1 MTHATAAVIDD
12 RCTGDRRTALGTR
25 WELLTD
31 TVMGGVSA
39 GRLTAVEID
48 GRAAL
53 LLEGEV
59 RLDNNGGFIQMAFDL
74 EPDGG
79 PVDAAGWTGLELD
92 VHGNDQ
98 VYAVHLRTMAVSR
111 PWQSYRQSFVARPTW
126 QTLQLPFDSF
136 EPHRLETPF
145 DPASLRRIGLVAIGR
160 AFQAALALGGLRFY

>member
-1 MTHATAAVIDD
+1 MTPAVAAVIDD
-12 RCTGDRRTALGTR
+12 RRSGDRRTRLGTR

-39 GRLTAVEID
+39 GRLNSVVID
-48 GRAAL
+48 GREAL

-59 RLDNNGGFIQMAFDL
+59 RLDNDGGFLQMATDL
-74 EPDGG
+74 APDGG

-92 VHGNDQ
+92 VHGNGEA
-98 VYAVHLRTMAVSR
+98 YGVHLRTMAVPR
-111 PWQSYRQSFVARPTW
+111 PWQSYRQSFVARPAW
-126 QTLQLPFDSF
+126 QTLRLPFDAF

-145 DPASLRRIGLVAIGR
+145 DPSSLRRIGLVAIGR